1 MATHMQHESS
11 FINEMVKFVQPTSG
25 TTGIV
30 IILRLPDGNFVYQTV
45 ELPDNMF
52 RQVQG
57 TFDSIMHET
66 LTEILAVARTGPG
79 TFVIPD
85 DTL

>member
-30 IILRLPDGNFVYQTV
+30 IILRLPEHVVGQIHRLVDEVAV
-45 ELPDNMF
+45 
-52 RQVQG
+52 RQAQG